1 MPVRR
6 AAVPETTVEALVDA
20 LHAAGLRVTR
30 ARREICAV
38 LADRPGDHL
47 SAADI
52 TERTRVP
59 VDTSTV
65 YRTLDV
71 LEQIGYLTHVHM
83 GHGPGVYHV
92 EPAPPHHHLVCESCG
107 LKVDVPVKALR
118 DAIAAVTEP
127 HGFVADETHFAIVG
141 WCRECAADDR

>member
-1 MPVRR
+1 M
-6 AAVPETTVEALVDA
+6 PETTVEALVDA

-65 YRTLDV
+65 YR
-71 LEQIGYLTHVHM
+71 THVHM

-141 WCRECAADDR
+141 WCRECAADDG